1 MTYVQP
7 VLDEWE
13 VRLNLAGKYTDDYNT
28 GSDLNPIKTQGD
40 FVLFNAR
47 FAFARQD
54 DTVSVELWAQN
65 LLDQDYIQVGFN
77 GPYQAGDLGTSSNEQ
92 NDAVSVY
99 NAFLGAPRTIG
110 LTLRSRY

>member
-1 MTYVQP
+1 MVG
-7 VLDEWE
+7 D
-13 VRLNLAGKYTDDYNT
+13 RKAIRRIAAAGDQRADPLTE
-28 GSDLNPIKTQGD
+28 Q
-40 FVLFNAR
+40 R
-47 FAFARQD
+47 FGAFARQD